1 MKTLSDIIYQYKDA
15 EFSWGDFDCCIFTAK
30 VVEEY
35 FNKDLPYWKDIIT
48 YKDRKGAMK
57 ALKKIGCNE
66 VKNLPGIIL
75 GTSIKPIEEVKL
87 GEPVYMIREDTGEGL
102 LGVCNGAR
110 AYFVQRPEGITARK
124 IEDCEFCWSID

>member
-1 MKTLSDIIYQYKDA
+1 M
-15 EFSWGDFDCCIFTAK
+15 

-35 FNKDLPYWKDIIT
+35 TGKKLPHWREVIS
-48 YKDRKGAMK
+48 YKDRKGSVK
-57 ALKKIGCNE
+57 ALRKLGC
-66 VKNLPGIIL
+66 KNIKDLPSIIL
-75 GTSIKPIEEVKL
+75 GNDIKPIEEVKL

-110 AYFVQRPEGITARK
+110 AYFVNRPKGITVRL